1 MRTVQYLIL
10 YVQDLDASIRFYRD
24 IVGIPFK
31 FSEHGYAEF
40 DAGGVK
46 LGLYDRARL
55 PDLIGPE
62 AAERPLPSEIL
73 VPVEDAD
80 AEADRSRATGAKVL
94 WGPVDRPWG
103 HRTVHVLDPDGNVV
117 ELAQAI
123 PRERPRE

>member
-1 MRTVQYLIL
+1 MRTVSYLIL
-10 YVQDLDASIRFYRD
+10 YVRDLDASIRFYRD
-24 IVGIPFK
+24 VVGIPFK

-55 PDLIGPE
+55 PDLIGLE
-62 AAERPLPSEIL
+62 AADRTLPGEIL
-73 VPVEDAD
+73 VPVQDAD
-80 AEADRSRATGAKVL
+80 AEADRFRVAGAEIL
-94 WGPVDRPWG
+94 SGPVDRPWG

-117 ELAQAI
+117 ELAQEI

>member
-10 YVQDLDASIRFYRD
+10 YVQDLEASIRFYRD

-40 DAGGVK
+40 AAGAVK
-46 LGLYDRARL
+46 LGLYQRTRL
-55 PDLIGPE
+55 PELIGRE
-62 AAERPLPSEIL
+62 PSDGPAGEIL
-73 VPVEDAD
+73 VPVESAD
-80 AEADRSRATGAKVL
+80 TEAERFRAAGAEIL
-94 WGPVDRPWG
+94 SGPVDRPWG